1 MIYGHSKKV
10 SNSKSVNTV
19 SIYSFTFV
27 LCEYNVLL
35 VSGIEQLRNSKF
47 LRISPTEDTPCLGV
61 YKMDLLKCDAAGRS
75 LLDKDGRTV
84 SRPEKSGR
92 PIERVSEHSDLST
105 GHFCRLEA
113 AQDFKLSVSDV
124 KSISILA
131 RVAESADSIP
141 WRKDIWI

>member
-1 MIYGHSKKV
+1 MNIQRRYPI
-10 SNSKSVNTV
+10 NSKSVNTV
-19 SIYSFTFV
+19 YIYSCTFV
-27 LCEYNVLL
+27 LCAYNVVL
-35 VSGIEQLRNSKF
+35 VSGIEQP
-47 LRISPTEDTPCLGV
+47 RISPTEDKSYLSV
-61 YKMDLLKCDAAGRS
+61 YKMDLLKCATAGRS

-84 SRPEKSGR
+84 SRQEKCGR
-92 PIERVSEHSDLST
+92 PIESVAEHSYLST

-113 AQDFKLSVSDV
+113 AQDFKLAVSDV